1 MYSSENLEHFRLIMS
16 IASLLELCHS
26 EKMYV
31 VFLPSGSLQKWIVS
45 AKYLRQINVRLMAIN
60 VKTLGSVPV
69 NHPYTVRSQTI
80 RRKPLR

>member
-1 MYSSENLEHFRLIMS
+1 MN

-60 VKTLGSVPV
+60 VKTLVSVPA
-69 NHPYTVRSQTI
+69 NYPYNVGTCSI
-80 RRKPLR
+80 RR

>member
-1 MYSSENLEHFRLIMS
+1 MS
-16 IASLLELCHS
+16 IAGLLDLFHS

-45 AKYLRQINVRLMAIN
+45 AKCLRQINVRLMVIN

-69 NHPYTVRSQTI
+69 NHPCNVGTCSI
-80 RRKPLR
+80 RR